1 MSELKDKAQEML
13 AGRLSAL
20 DAIESANGRLSA
32 ARDELRAA
40 EGAIAGAWS
49 TATDAGW
56 TPGELRKLGLTQPPS
71 RRGGRPKS
79 RRSTPPSGE

>member
-1 MSELKDKAQEML
+1 MSELKDKAQQML
-13 AGRLSAL
+13 AGRLGAL
-20 DAIESANGRLSA
+20 DEIEAANGRLAS

-40 EGAIAGAWS
+40 ESAVVGAWS

-79 RRSTPPSGE
+79 RRSAPTPAE